1 MLIEEG
7 IALRCTMDPN
17 GLPSGESAKALT
29 IDEVGM
35 VLEWMSEREAG
46 VLSMRH
52 GFTDGVPRPVAE
64 IARIYG
70 VSTARIYQ
78 IESQA
83 TKKVRRLLSEP
94 PKPTPSPSSSA
105 SRSSLQ
111 ILTAADV
118 GLDRDYCVGSA
129 SLS

>member
-1 MLIEEG
+1 
-7 IALRCTMDPN
+7 MDPN

-52 GFTDGVPRPVAE
+52 GFTDGIRRPVAE

-70 VSTARIYQ
+70 VSATRIYQ
-78 IESQA
+78 IESKA
-83 TKKVRRLLSEP
+83 TKKVRRLLAEP
-94 PKPTPSPSSSA
+94 PKPKPPSPSA
-105 SRSSLQ
+105 SKPSPQ
-111 ILTAADV
+111 IITAADL
-118 GLDRDYCVGSA
+118 GLDWD
-129 SLS
+129 